1 MDNPKMLFGEPIDKT
16 FFYDLL
22 VDQESKYLTE
32 FKRYFNYLKKNHE
45 DYKNISIKEK
55 VSLDKPLFDYVL
67 IINDWLE
74 LESNGLYNIYMDK
87 NENLF
92 FGFKIKNPVDVDTIN
107 TLCKEWKKNNNFRK
121 EYFEWISKFDD
132 SGEGPLLFAVY

>member
-1 MDNPKMLFGEPIDKT
+1 MDNPKILFGEPIDKS

-22 VDQESKYLTE
+22 IDKDSKYLTE

-45 DYKNISIKEK
+45 DYKHVSIKDK
-55 VSLDKPLFDYVL
+55 VSTDKPLFDYVF

-74 LESNGLYNIYMDK
+74 LESKGLYNIYIDK

-92 FGFKIKNPVDVDTIN
+92 FGFKLSNPVDVDTIN
-107 TLCKEWKKNNNFRK
+107 KLCKEWKKNNKFRK
-121 EYFEWISKFDD
+121 AYFEWLSKFDD
-132 SGEGPLLFAVY
+132 SGEGPLLFALY

>member
-55 VSLDKPLFDYVL
+55 VSLDKPLFDYVF

-107 TLCKEWKKNNNFRK
+107 SLCKEWKKNNNFRK

>member
-1 MDNPKMLFGEPIDKT
+1 MLFGEPIDKT

-32 FKRYFNYLKKNHE
+32 FKRYFNYLRKNHE

-55 VSLDKPLFDYVL
+55 VSLDKPLFDYVF

-107 TLCKEWKKNNNFRK
+107 SLCKEWKKNNNFRK